1 MVLTFLDYLIIVLFL
16 VISLFIGIWASKS
29 AARSTGEFFLSG
41 RKMPWWL
48 LGISMVATTFSADTP
63 NLVTDIVRQD
73 GVSGNWVWWAFLL
86 TGMTTVFIYSK
97 LWRRSGIVTDLE
109 FYELRYSGSG
119 ARFLR
124 AFRSIYLGVF
134 FNVMIM
140 ATVLLAGIKIA
151 AVVIGFNAVQTVLLV
166 ALVTVFYSA
175 LGGLKGVIVT
185 DFFQFIF
192 SMVGM
197 IAAAAV
203 IVGHPEIGGL
213 ETMIHHPNIQTKIN
227 LLPDLS
233 NWDVVVPLLLIPLA
247 VQWWSAWY
255 PGAEPGGGGYVAQR
269 MLSARDE
276 EGATLATLLFNLS
289 HYAIRPWPWIL
300 IALASMIIFPD
311 LQSIQDKFPSISDS
325 ILHHDLAFPAML
337 SLLPKG
343 LLGLVLAS
351 LMAALMSTIS
361 THLNWGSSYIVHDFY
376 SRFID
381 ESASESKKIRVARLS
396 TVLLMLLA
404 GIVALY
410 LENALQA
417 FQILLQIGAGTG
429 LIFLLRWF
437 WWRINAYSEI
447 SAMIGSFLIAVF
459 FEFFYDGD
467 LLAYQRMLIGVLG
480 STVIWLITTFMTRP
494 TDRQVLID
502 FYRKIRPYKN
512 WGWNMVAKNINLES
526 GDERPSNLPVEILM
540 SFVACIMVYSGL
552 FATGY
557 ILYHW
562 YTLAIIAIA
571 VLLLTSFILY
581 RLWKSSKRTSH

>member
-1 MVLTFLDYLIIVLFL
+1 
-16 VISLFIGIWASKS
+16 
-29 AARSTGEFFLSG
+29 
-41 RKMPWWL
+41 MPWWL
-48 LGISMVATTFSADTP
+48 LGVSMVATTFSADTP

-109 FYELRYSGSG
+109 FYELRYSGAG

-151 AVVIGFNAVQTVLLV
+151 AIVIGFNAVQTVLLV

-175 LGGLKGVIVT
+175 LGGLRGVIVA

-192 SMVGM
+192 SMIGM
-197 IAAAAV
+197 IAAAVV
-203 IVGHPEIGGL
+203 IVGHPEIGGV
-213 ETMIHHPNIQTKIN
+213 EEMITHPNISSKIN
-227 LLPDLS
+227 LLPDLGD
-233 NWDVVVPLLLIPLA
+233 WDLVVPLLLIPLA

-269 MLSARDE
+269 MLSAKNE
-276 EGATLATLLFNLS
+276 QEATLSTLLFNLA

-300 IALASMIIFPD
+300 IALASLIIFPD
-311 LQSIQDKFPSISDS
+311 LSSIQERFPSIEDS
-325 ILHHDLAFPAML
+325 ILQNDLAFPAML

-343 LLGLVLAS
+343 LLGLVIAS

-376 SRFID
+376 TRFID
-381 ESASESKKIRVARLS
+381 DQASEKRKIWVARWS
-396 TVLLMLLA
+396 TVLLMILACLL
-404 GIVALY
+404 ALY

-447 SAMIGSFLIAVF
+447 SAMIGSFLIAVY
-459 FEFFYDGD
+459 FEFYCPKD
-467 LLAYQRMLIGVLG
+467 LLESYEKLLIGVFG
-480 STVIWLITTFMTRP
+480 STLIWLITTFLTRP
-494 TDRQVLID
+494 TDRKVLES
-502 FYRKIRPYKN
+502 FYQRIRPYRH
-512 WGWNMVAKNINLES
+512 WGWNRIANEITL
-526 GDERPSNLPVEILM
+526 DEKERNASNLPIEIFM
-540 SFVACIMVYSGL
+540 SFIACILVYSCL

-557 ILYHW
+557 LLYQW
-562 YTLAIIAIA
+562 YNLAIIALM
-571 VLLLTSFILY
+571 VLLASAFLLY
-581 RLWKSSKRTSH
+581 RLWKLSKKKV